1 MKDMYELY
9 KNSLH
14 GYKKEELKSI
24 DQTINEIA
32 LSFAGEEWFLVN
44 GGFDGIEYVDGNDV
58 CRLPFIK
65 NVGLYPTR
73 RDKNKPSFGE
83 LQALSFYVRNKTK
96 VDALSDALIKKYK
109 LIVSSA
115 KESNGME
122 QDVAKMLLVKEQPE
136 KAMQKVK

>member
-14 GYKKEELKSI
+14 GYKKEELQGI
-24 DQTINEIA
+24 DRTINEIA
-32 LSFAGEEWFLVN
+32 FSFAEEEWYLIN
-44 GGFDGIEYVDGNDV
+44 GGFDGIEYIDGNDV

-73 RDKNKPSFGE
+73 KDKNKPSFAE
-83 LQALSFYVRNKTK
+83 LQALSFYVRNKSK
-96 VDALSDALIKKYK
+96 VDELSDALIKKYK

-115 KESNGME
+115 KESVGME

-136 KAMQKVK
+136 KAIQKVK

>member
-32 LSFAGEEWFLVN
+32 LSFADEEWFLVN

-58 CRLPFIK
+58 CRLPLIK

-109 LIVSSA
+109 LIISSA

-122 QDVAKMLLVKEQPE
+122 QDVAKMLLVNEQPE

>member
-32 LSFAGEEWFLVN
+32 LSFADEEWFLVN

-96 VDALSDALIKKYK
+96 VDAVSDALIKKYK
-109 LIVSSA
+109 LIISSA

>member
-32 LSFAGEEWFLVN
+32 LSFADEEWFLVN

>member
-32 LSFAGEEWFLVN
+32 LSFADEEWFLVN

-58 CRLPFIK
+58 FSLPFIK

-96 VDALSDALIKKYK
+96 VDAVSDALIKKYK
-109 LIVSSA
+109 LIISSA

>member
-32 LSFAGEEWFLVN
+32 LSFAEEEWFLVN

-109 LIVSSA
+109 LIISSA

>member
-32 LSFAGEEWFLVN
+32 LSFADEEWFLVN

-109 LIVSSA
+109 FC
-115 KESNGME
+115 K
-122 QDVAKMLLVKEQPE
+122 
-136 KAMQKVK
+136 

>member
-32 LSFAGEEWFLVN
+32 LSFADEEWFLVN

-109 LIVSSA
+109 LIISSA